1 MNNKTKQYKRSK
13 FNTAASRRGMD
24 AEEFASMVLANPSE
38 YSQETINKAKY
49 MLPKYGIGGDILGG
63 AASGAGA
70 GATVGGPWGAVIGGV
85 AGAVGGLFSGKKRE
99 QEEREALDK
108 QRKTNMANSARQGR
122 FAEMQSEQQ
131 YNYAPVFAYGGYME
145 NPPTGMRTVL
155 DETTVTN
162 EGKVQGDFYKPATT
176 VTTSNY
182 QPISRRTYYLE
193 NKRAGIIPESVT
205 FEKFSKD
212 FDKYSPKSE
221 DYKYDNKSGKVYK
234 NFPETQITEE
244 DKYNYQKLG
253 VKPPMKGRYVAAGN
267 IQTKMAYGGD
277 ITGMPNVEVE
287 GDESI
292 QMPDGESFMPQGPS
306 HAQGGIPM
314 ELPNN
319 TRVFS
324 KKLNVPGTKNKFSEI
339 HGKTSKK
346 IKNYEDMIDDPY
358 ATPVAKQTAKRMVDK
373 LRNRQDVLFETQQA
387 LNGNNN
393 NTNQMLP
400 KAEEGMRVG
409 NNNPTH
415 ADLLKFIND
424 SYDERKRNYATI
436 GNKEPDWE
444 KLLEQQRQV
453 TLSRA
458 NSPEILNNPNSWN
471 KIISTVNHNTNK
483 QSYKRELPKVPSF
496 YSTDEYSQ
504 YQPSSNAARSNNVT
518 AIPVPSTVSNYDYG
532 TYEQYQ
538 PGQYDRYSVVSQSSD
553 NFNSTVPGYNDRQYS
568 MYQPGSYNP
577 TTSQSTSGRFDMSV
591 PGYDYNTYSQ
601 YTQSLL
607 RVPDVNYPQGA
618 VQNNLVPT
626 TSATVLVHPGTHQL
640 PTYDASILNPVA
652 QQANPQIGVQ
662 AAAVQPAA
670 TNTPVEQPVSADATR
685 SIMQPTKPKGT
696 STVNLTSNNGATNPV
711 DTKTLAKMPAN
722 TPAPRSGNFGNTVT
736 GIAQAL
742 PAVYNIAQG
751 LFGKAD
757 TLDANDYT
765 NPYEGA
771 AIKAMQNRKYNI
783 DPMLEANRV
792 AYSTANRNLAS
803 AARTRGEL
811 LSGYGASAYGK
822 SMADMQAWATKNN
835 EENRYSGDMASMYAN
850 LGQQRA
856 SNQMYVSDYNARSR
870 AAKQNLI
877 GTGITQVGQ
886 LAQNYALNRNR
897 SQADEMRT
905 KALQQMY
912 SNYNFNPTTGE
923 WEVK

>member
-49 MLPKYGIGGDILGG
+49 MLPKYGIGGDIFGG
-63 AASGAGA
+63 AASGIGA
-70 GATVGGPWGAVIGGV
+70 GAAFGGPVGAAIGGV

-99 QEEREALDK
+99 REERKAMEK
-108 QRKTNMANSARQGR
+108 QRKTNMANSARQSR
-122 FAEMQSEQQ
+122 FAEMQSEEQ

-162 EGKVQGDFYKPATT
+162 EGKVQGDFYKPAST

-182 QPISRRTYYLE
+182 QPITRRTYYLE

-205 FEKFSKD
+205 FEKFNKD

-221 DYKYDNKSGKVYK
+221 DYKYDQKSGKLYK

-244 DKYNYQKLG
+244 DMYNYRKLG
-253 VKPPMKGRYVAAGN
+253 VKPPKKGRYVSAGN
-267 IQTKMAYGGD
+267 IQIKMAYGGN
-277 ITGMPNVEVE
+277 ITGIPNVEVE
-287 GDESI
+287 GEESI
-292 QMPDGESFMPQGPS
+292 QMPNGESFMPQGPS

-339 HGKTSKK
+339 HDKTSKK
-346 IKNYEDMIDDPY
+346 IKNYEDTIDDPY
-358 ATPVAKQTAKRMVDK
+358 ATPVAKQTAKRMIDK
-373 LRNRQDVLFETQQA
+373 LRNKQDVLFETQQA

-393 NTNQMLP
+393 NNNQMLP
-400 KAEEGMRVG
+400 KAEKGIRVG
-409 NNNPTH
+409 NSNPTH
-415 ADLLKFIND
+415 ADLIKFIND

-458 NSPEILNNPNSWN
+458 NSPEIINNPNSWN
-471 KIISTVNHNTNK
+471 KI
-483 QSYKRELPKVPSF
+483 
-496 YSTDEYSQ
+496 
-504 YQPSSNAARSNNVT
+504 
-518 AIPVPSTVSNYDYG
+518 
-532 TYEQYQ
+532 
-538 PGQYDRYSVVSQSSD
+538 
-553 NFNSTVPGYNDRQYS
+553 
-568 MYQPGSYNP
+568 
-577 TTSQSTSGRFDMSV
+577 MS
-591 PGYDYNTYSQ
+591 
-601 YTQSLL
+601 
-607 RVPDVNYPQGA
+607 A
-618 VQNNLVPT
+618 V
-626 TSATVLVHPGTHQL
+626 
-640 PTYDASILNPVA
+640 
-652 QQANPQIGVQ
+652 
-662 AAAVQPAA
+662 
-670 TNTPVEQPVSADATR
+670 
-685 SIMQPTKPKGT
+685 SIMQPMKPKGI
-696 STVNLTSNNGATNPV
+696 STINLTTKPV
-711 DTKTLAKMPAN
+711 DTKTLAKMPTAA
-722 TPAPRSGNFGNTVT
+722 PAPKSGNFGNTVT

-757 TLDANDYT
+757 TLNANDYT

-771 AIKAMQNRKYNI
+771 AIKVMQNRKYNI

-835 EENRYSGDMASMYAN
+835 EENRYAGDTASIYAN

-856 SNQMYVSDYNARSR
+856 SNQMYVSDYNARAR

-897 SQADEMRT
+897 SKADEMRT
-905 KALQQMY
+905 KALQHMY

>member
-38 YSQETINKAKY
+38 YSKETINKAKY
-49 MLPKYGIGGDILGG
+49 MLPKYGIGGDIFGG
-63 AASGAGA
+63 AASGIGA
-70 GATVGGPWGAVIGGV
+70 GAAFGGPVGAAIGGV
-85 AGAVGGLFSGKKRE
+85 AGAVGGLFSGKSRKR
-99 QEEREALDK
+99 QEKAALEA

-145 NPPTGMRTVL
+145 NPPTGMQTVL

-162 EGKVQGDFYKPATT
+162 EGKVQGEAFKPGST

-182 QPISRRTYYLE
+182 QPITRRTYYLE

-205 FEKFSKD
+205 FEKFNKD

-221 DYKYDNKSGKVYK
+221 DYKYDQKTGKVYK
-234 NFPETQITEE
+234 NFPENQVTEE
-244 DKYNYQKLG
+244 DMYNYKKLG
-253 VKPPMKGRYVAAGN
+253 VKPPMKGRYVSPGN
-267 IQTKMAYGGD
+267 IQKKMAYGGN
-277 ITGMPNVEVE
+277 ITGVPNVEVE
-287 GDESI
+287 GEESI
-292 QMPDGESFMPQGPS
+292 QMPNGESFMPQGPS

-324 KKLNVPGTKNKFSEI
+324 KKLNVPGIKNKFSEV
-339 HGKTSKK
+339 HDKTSKK
-346 IKNYEDMIDDPY
+346 IKSFESTIDDPY
-358 ATPVAKQTAKRMVDK
+358 ATPVAKQTAKRMIAK
-373 LRNRQDVLFETQQA
+373 LRNKQDVLFETQQA

-393 NTNQMLP
+393 DVNQMLP
-400 KAEEGMRVG
+400 KAEVGILVVG
-409 NNNPTH
+409 NGVTH
-415 ADLLKFIND
+415 NDLIKYIND
-424 SYDERKRNYATI
+424 SYDKTKRNYSI
-436 GNKEPDWE
+436 IRNKEKGWE
-444 KLLEQQRQV
+444 KELEKRRQT
-453 TLSRA
+453 TLARA
-458 NSPEILNNPNSWN
+458 NSPEIVNNPQSWSR
-471 KIISTVNHNTNK
+471 IINTVNYNSNNN
-483 QSYKRELPKVPSF
+483 RNNLPPVPSF
-496 YSTDEYSQ
+496 YSPNEYSQ
-504 YQPSSNAARSNNVT
+504 YQPSPTAARSNNVT
-518 AIPVPSTVSNYDYG
+518 SNTVLSSVPSYDYG
-532 TYEQYQ
+532 
-538 PGQYDRYSVVSQSSD
+538 
-553 NFNSTVPGYNDRQYS
+553 
-568 MYQPGSYNP
+568 
-577 TTSQSTSGRFDMSV
+577 
-591 PGYDYNTYSQ
+591 
-601 YTQSLL
+601 
-607 RVPDVNYPQGA
+607 
-618 VQNNLVPT
+618 
-626 TSATVLVHPGTHQL
+626 
-640 PTYDASILNPVA
+640 ILNPIP
-652 QQANPQIGVQ
+652 QQSNQQIGITDSASS
-662 AAAVQPAA
+662 AASTA
-670 TNTPVEQPVSADATR
+670 NTANGTVKGSNYTR
-685 SIMQPTKPKGT
+685 EVMQPMASKGV
-696 STVNLTSNNGATNPV
+696 SSINLTNSTIGNSSRPV
-711 DTKTLAKMPAN
+711 DTKTLAKMPTN
-722 TPAPRSGNFGNTVT
+722 TNVPKNNNFGNTIT

-757 TLDANDYT
+757 TLNANDYT

-811 LSGYGASAYGK
+811 LSGYGASSYGK

-835 EENRYSGDMASMYAN
+835 EENRYAGDMASMYAN

-856 SNQMYVSDYNARSR
+856 SNQMYVSDYNARAR

-877 GTGITQVGQ
+877 GTGITQAGQ

>member
-70 GATVGGPWGAVIGGV
+70 GAAVFPPWGAVVGGV

-99 QEEREALDK
+99 REERKAIEN
-108 QRKTNMANSARQGR
+108 QRKTNMANSARQDR

-145 NPPTGMRTVL
+145 NPPTGMQTVL

-162 EGKVQGDFYKPATT
+162 EGKVQGEAFKPGST

-182 QPISRRTYYLE
+182 QPITRRTYYLE

-205 FEKFSKD
+205 FEKFNKD

-221 DYKYDNKSGKVYK
+221 DYKYDQKTGKVYK
-234 NFPETQITEE
+234 NFPENQVTEE
-244 DKYNYQKLG
+244 DMYNYKKLG
-253 VKPPMKGRYVAAGN
+253 VKPPMKGRYVSPGN
-267 IQTKMAYGGD
+267 IQKKMAYGGN
-277 ITGMPNVEVE
+277 ITGVPNVEVE
-287 GDESI
+287 GEESI
-292 QMPDGESFMPQGPS
+292 QMPNGESFMPQGPS

-324 KKLNVPGTKNKFSEI
+324 KKLNVPGIKNKFSEV
-339 HGKTSKK
+339 HDKTSKK
-346 IKNYEDMIDDPY
+346 IKSFESTIDDPY
-358 ATPVAKQTAKRMVDK
+358 ATPVAKQTAKRMIAK
-373 LRNRQDVLFETQQA
+373 LRNKQDVLFETQQA
-387 LNGNNN
+387 LNGNNSDV
-393 NTNQMLP
+393 NQMLP
-400 KAEEGMRVG
+400 KAEYGILVDG
-409 NNNPTH
+409 NGVTH
-415 ADLLKFIND
+415 NDLIKYIND
-424 SYDERKRNYATI
+424 SYDKTKRNYSI
-436 GNKEPDWE
+436 IRNKEKGWE
-444 KLLEQQRQV
+444 KELEKRRQT
-453 TLSRA
+453 TLARA
-458 NSPEILNNPNSWN
+458 NSPEIVNNPQSWSR
-471 KIISTVNHNTNK
+471 IINTVNYNSNNN
-483 QSYKRELPKVPSF
+483 RNNLPPVPSF
-496 YSTDEYSQ
+496 YSPNEYSQ
-504 YQPSSNAARSNNVT
+504 YQPSSTAA
-518 AIPVPSTVSNYDYG
+518 
-532 TYEQYQ
+532 
-538 PGQYDRYSVVSQSSD
+538 
-553 NFNSTVPGYNDRQYS
+553 
-568 MYQPGSYNP
+568 
-577 TTSQSTSGRFDMSV
+577 RFDMSV
-591 PGYDYNTYSQ
+591 PGYDYNTYNQ
-601 YTQSLL
+601 YTPSLL
-607 RVPDVNYPQGA
+607 RVPDVNYPQETARNNSIPAASTAGT
-618 VQNNLVPT
+618 VQSGT
-626 TSATVLVHPGTHQL
+626 TQL

-662 AAAVQPAA
+662 AAAVQPAVNNA
-670 TNTPVEQPVSADATR
+670 HVEQTVSQEVPR
-685 SIMQPTKPKGT
+685 SIMQPMKPKGI
-696 STVNLTSNNGATNPV
+696 STINLTTKTGTTKPV
-711 DTKTLAKMPAN
+711 DTKTLAKMPTTA
-722 TPAPRSGNFGNTVT
+722 PAPKSGNFGNTVT

-757 TLDANDYT
+757 TLNANDYT

-783 DPMLEANRV
+783 DPMLEANRI
-792 AYSTANRNLAS
+792 AYSTANHNLAS

-835 EENRYSGDMASMYAN
+835 EENRYAGDMASMYAN

-856 SNQMYVSDYNARSR
+856 SNQMYVSDYNARAR

-897 SQADEMRT
+897 SQADEMRI

-912 SNYNFNPTTGE
+912 SNYNFNPTTVE
-923 WEVK
+923 WEVR

>member
-49 MLPKYGIGGDILGG
+49 MLPKYDIGGDIFGG
-63 AASGAGA
+63 AASGIGA
-70 GATVGGPWGAVIGGV
+70 GAAFGDPVGAAIGGV
-85 AGAVGGLFSGKKRE
+85 VGAVGGLFSGKKRE
-99 QEEREALDK
+99 REEREALEK
-108 QRKTNMANSARQGR
+108 QRKTNIANSARQSR

-145 NPPTGMRTVL
+145 NPPTGMQTVL
-155 DETTVTN
+155 DETTITN
-162 EGKVQGDFYKPATT
+162 EGKVKGEAFKPAST

-193 NKRAGIIPESVT
+193 NKRAGIIPETVT
-205 FEKFSKD
+205 FEKFNKD
-212 FDKYSPKSE
+212 FDKYSPKSD
-221 DYKYDNKSGKVYK
+221 DYKYDQKSGKVYK
-234 NFPETQITEE
+234 NFPETQITQE
-244 DKYNYQKLG
+244 DMHNYKKLG
-253 VKPPMKGRYVAAGN
+253 VKPHKKGRYVSPGN
-267 IQTKMAYGGD
+267 IQIKMAYGGNV
-277 ITGMPNVEVE
+277 TGVPNVEVE
-287 GDESI
+287 GEESI
-292 QMPDGESFMPQGPS
+292 QMPNGESFMPQGPS

-314 ELPNN
+314 ELPSN

-339 HGKTSKK
+339 HDKTSKK
-346 IKNYEDMIDDPY
+346 IKSYEDTIDDPY
-358 ATPVAKQTAKRMVDK
+358 ATPVAKQTAKRMIDK
-373 LRNRQDVLFETQQA
+373 LRNKQDVLFETQQA

-393 NTNQMLP
+393 NNNQMLP
-400 KAEEGMRVG
+400 KAEEG
-409 NNNPTH
+409 
-415 ADLLKFIND
+415 I
-424 SYDERKRNYATI
+424 
-436 GNKEPDWE
+436 
-444 KLLEQQRQV
+444 QV
-453 TLSRA
+453 NEEA
-458 NSPEILNNPNSWN
+458 P
-471 KIISTVNHNTNK
+471 
-483 QSYKRELPKVPSF
+483 
-496 YSTDEYSQ
+496 
-504 YQPSSNAARSNNVT
+504 
-518 AIPVPSTVSNYDYG
+518 
-532 TYEQYQ
+532 
-538 PGQYDRYSVVSQSSD
+538 
-553 NFNSTVPGYNDRQYS
+553 
-568 MYQPGSYNP
+568 
-577 TTSQSTSGRFDMSV
+577 
-591 PGYDYNTYSQ
+591 
-601 YTQSLL
+601 
-607 RVPDVNYPQGA
+607 
-618 VQNNLVPT
+618 
-626 TSATVLVHPGTHQL
+626 
-640 PTYDASILNPVA
+640 
-652 QQANPQIGVQ
+652 
-662 AAAVQPAA
+662 
-670 TNTPVEQPVSADATR
+670 R
-685 SIMQPTKPKGT
+685 SIMQPIKSKGV
-696 STVNLTSNNGATNPV
+696 SSINLTPKTGTTKPV

-722 TPAPRSGNFGNTVT
+722 TPAPKSGNFGNTVT

-835 EENRYSGDMASMYAN
+835 EENRYAGDMASMYAN

-856 SNQMYVSDYNARSR
+856 SNQMYVSDYNARAR

-897 SQADEMRT
+897 SQADEMRI

-912 SNYNFNPTTGE
+912 SNYNFNPTTWE

>member
-49 MLPKYGIGGDILGG
+49 MLPKYGIGGDIFGG
-63 AASGAGA
+63 AASGIGA
-70 GATVGGPWGAVIGGV
+70 GAAFGGPVGAAVGGV

-99 QEEREALDK
+99 REERKALEK
-108 QRKTNMANSARQGR
+108 QRKADMANSARQDR

-145 NPPTGMRTVL
+145 NPPTGMQTVL

-162 EGKVQGDFYKPATT
+162 EGKVQGEAFKPAST

-193 NKRAGIIPESVT
+193 NKRAGIIPETVT
-205 FEKFSKD
+205 FEKFNKD
-212 FDKYSPKSE
+212 FDKYSPKSD
-221 DYKYDNKSGKVYK
+221 DYKYDQKSGKVYK
-234 NFPETQITEE
+234 NFPETQITQE
-244 DKYNYQKLG
+244 DMHNYKKLG
-253 VKPPMKGRYVAAGN
+253 VKPHKKGRYVSPGN
-267 IQTKMAYGGD
+267 IQTKMAYGGNV
-277 ITGMPNVEVE
+277 TGVPNVEVE
-287 GDESI
+287 GEESI
-292 QMPDGESFMPQGPS
+292 QMPNGESFMPQGPS

-339 HGKTSKK
+339 HDKTSKK
-346 IKNYEDMIDDPY
+346 IKNYEDTIDDPY
-358 ATPVAKQTAKRMVDK
+358 ATPVAKQTAKRMVEK
-373 LRNRQDVLFETQQA
+373 LRNKQDVLFETQQA

-393 NTNQMLP
+393 NTNQALP
-400 KAEEGMRVG
+400 KAEEGIRVG
-409 NNNPTH
+409 NSNPTH
-415 ADLLKFIND
+415 AD
-424 SYDERKRNYATI
+424 YT
-436 GNKEPDWE
+436 
-444 KLLEQQRQV
+444 QRV
-453 TLSRA
+453 PLSM
-458 NSPEILNNPNSWN
+458 
-471 KIISTVNHNTNK
+471 K
-483 QSYKRELPKVPSF
+483 
-496 YSTDEYSQ
+496 
-504 YQPSSNAARSNNVT
+504 
-518 AIPVPSTVSNYDYG
+518 
-532 TYEQYQ
+532 
-538 PGQYDRYSVVSQSSD
+538 
-553 NFNSTVPGYNDRQYS
+553 
-568 MYQPGSYNP
+568 
-577 TTSQSTSGRFDMSV
+577 
-591 PGYDYNTYSQ
+591 GYD
-601 YTQSLL
+601 
-607 RVPDVNYPQGA
+607 
-618 VQNNLVPT
+618 
-626 TSATVLVHPGTHQL
+626 
-640 PTYDASILNPVA
+640 
-652 QQANPQIGVQ
+652 
-662 AAAVQPAA
+662 
-670 TNTPVEQPVSADATR
+670 R
-685 SIMQPTKPKGT
+685 SIMQPMKPKGI
-696 STVNLTSNNGATNPV
+696 STINLTTKTGTTKPV
-711 DTKTLAKMPAN
+711 DTKTLAKMP
-722 TPAPRSGNFGNTVT
+722 TTSPAPKSGNFGNTVI

-835 EENRYSGDMASMYAN
+835 EENRYAGDMASMYAN

-856 SNQMYVSDYNARSR
+856 SNQMYVSDYNARAR

-897 SQADEMRT
+897 SQADEMRI